1 MTRLFSLS
9 THRHSTDFDDLHWSN
24 GGAASSGLGKS
35 LFVKISTFNADGEVV
50 LDLSVLGQVEGGNL
64 LGLLNLL
71 LVGLDLALELVNQSL
86 HALLVL
92 LVLVNG
98 VGQLLHVTL
107 GLAQVLGSVSK
118 TSVLCVKLRLELTD
132 ASLHLGNGLLATLE
146 SSLFSLIKTGL
157 GVLDLSLQELLVSL
171 QHHGD
176 LLLGTELLGQSGS
189 VNHGSLGLVLGH
201 LGLGGHL
208 VQVVS
213 EVVHLSLALGLGAID
228 GLVGAGLLGQG
239 LVGVGQLLLDH
250 PPVPVRLFQKS
261 AGLLQSILVGVDSS
275 LSSNEGVLSSALG
288 SDLILVLGLD
298 LPDGG
303 LDPLD
308 VPLALSIGSVSVLK
322 SNT

>member
-50 LDLSVLGQVEGGNL
+50 LDLSVLGKVESSDL

-86 HALLVL
+86 HPLLVL

-98 VGQLLHVTL
+98 VGQLLNVTL

-118 TSVLCVKLRLELTD
+118 TSVLSIKLGLELTD

-157 GVLDLSLQELLVSL
+157 SVLDLSLKKLLVSL

-176 LLLGTELLGQSGS
+176 LLLGTELLGQSGG

-208 VQVVS
+208 VQIVS
-213 EVVHLSLALGLGAID
+213 EVVHLGLALGLGAID

-250 PPVPVRLFQKS
+250 PPVPV
-261 AGLLQSILVGVDSS
+261 GLLQ
-275 LSSNEGVLSSALG
+275 ESAG
-288 SDLILVLGLD
+288 AGRHQRDPQPADLH
-298 LPDGG
+298 
-303 LDPLD
+303 
-308 VPLALSIGSVSVLK
+308 
-322 SNT
+322 